1 MISTPAK
8 VAEFQKS
15 QLDALFALSH
25 TMFEATEKLVDLNL
39 AATKALLE
47 ESAEKTQV
55 MLGVKDVQD
64 FLAVGSG
71 LAQPTLEKVVSYNRN
86 VYGIASGAGA
96 DFSKIFETQIAQNN
110 KQVAEMI
117 DFASKNTPTGAEPV
131 ASMFKSAVAAANT
144 AYDTFNKAAKQA
156 ADMAESNFNA
166 ATAATVKA
174 ANDVVKPKSR
184 KAA

>member
-1 MISTPAK
+1 MSTPAQ

-25 TMFEATEKLVDLNL
+25 TMFEATEKFVDLNL

-47 ESAEKTQV
+47 ESAERTQA
-55 MLGVKDVQD
+55 MLGVKDVQEL
-64 FLAVGSG
+64 LAVGSG
-71 LAQPTLEKVVSYNRN
+71 LAQPALEKVVSYNRN
-86 VYGIASGAGA
+86 VYGIASGASA
-96 DFSKIFETQIAQNN
+96 DVSKLFETQIAQNN

-117 DFASKNTPTGAEPV
+117 EFASKNAPTGAEPV
-131 ASMFKSAVAAANT
+131 TSMFKSAMAAANT
-144 AYDTFNKAAKQA
+144 AYDSFSKATKQA
-156 ADMAESNFNA
+156 VDMAESNLNA

-174 ANDVVKPKSR
+174 ANDAVKPAKGR

>member
-25 TMFEATEKLVDLNL
+25 TMFDATEKLVDLNL

-47 ESAEKTQV
+47 ESAERTQV

-117 DFASKNTPTGAEPV
+117 DLASKNTPTGAEPV

-174 ANDVVKPKSR
+174 ANDVVKPRSR